1 MALAADE
8 LALAAEAPVSSAS
21 GGGRGAMR
29 SVVVFLRD
37 TTESAVTAHLD
48 AAYPEQREPWV
59 VFVAGD
65 ACLYINLY
73 RHGPLE
79 HEPEDWADIVQR
91 LGGEPAA
98 CVIADVSG
106 RHPGDEQVAGF
117 VAGLLSRFSGAAM
130 DDYTRTCGRWTSYG
144 AGTGFVGTRSSTTR
158 AGSRRRADRAE
169 PCAAPHLAGL

>member
-1 MALAADE
+1 
-8 LALAAEAPVSSAS
+8 
-21 GGGRGAMR
+21 MR

-37 TTESAVTAHLD
+37 TMESAVTAYLD
-48 AAYPEQREPWV
+48 AAYPEQRDPWV

-91 LGGEPAA
+91 FGGEPAA

-130 DDYTRTCGRWTSYG
+130 DDYT
-144 AGTGFVGTRSSTTR
+144 
-158 AGSRRRADRAE
+158 
-169 PCAAPHLAGL
+169 PHLWSLDELRSGHRVRGHPFFDYNGWFTEKRR